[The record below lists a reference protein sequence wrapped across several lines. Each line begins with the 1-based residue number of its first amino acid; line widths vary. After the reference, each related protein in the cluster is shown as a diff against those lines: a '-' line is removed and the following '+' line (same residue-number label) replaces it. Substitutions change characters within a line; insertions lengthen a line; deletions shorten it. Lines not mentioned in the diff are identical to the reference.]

1 MCAFV
6 CKRFATELT
15 VYFSGFI
22 HVAVFQAEGYTDG
35 DLTLY
40 HTFSATA
47 FLKAD
52 NPVDFLSKAN
62 EVRRIIQNFTM
73 AVSIDG
79 KLTCWLAKPHLATIE
94 FLSLSRF

>member
-1 MCAFV
+1 MASF
-6 CKRFATELT
+6 T
-15 VYFSGFI
+15 
-22 HVAVFQAEGYTDG
+22 HAVFQAEGYTDG

>member
-1 MCAFV
+1 MNRLYILV
-6 CKRFATELT
+6 
-15 VYFSGFI
+15 SSFI
-22 HVAVFQAEGYTDG
+22 HDVFQAEGYTDG

-73 AVSIDG
+73 AVSIDS
-79 KLTCWLAKPHLATIE
+79 KLTCWLAKPHLATIA